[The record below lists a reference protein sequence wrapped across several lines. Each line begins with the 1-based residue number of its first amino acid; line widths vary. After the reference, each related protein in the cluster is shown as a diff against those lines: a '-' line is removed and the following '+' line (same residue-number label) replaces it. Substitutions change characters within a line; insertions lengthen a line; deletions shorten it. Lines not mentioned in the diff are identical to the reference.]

1 MLCQDCNQNES
12 TVHLTQIV
20 NNKKL
25 VLNLCKD
32 CAEKRGFHSP
42 FEHMPFPLAEL
53 VTGMVGPKTAAPKSG
68 RKSTR
73 VKKCPGCGMTFED
86 FGKSGRL
93 GCGQCYKTF
102 HLELTDLLR
111 KIHGSPKHRGKGM
124 TAEPD
129 RIRTE
134 TSKPIREE
142 TRLREEL
149 RKAIENE
156 EFEKAANLRDQ
167 IKSLTETE

>member
-1 MLCQDCNQNES
+1 MLCQDCSQNES

-53 VTGMVGPKTAAPKSG
+53 VTGMVSSSKTPSAKSG
-68 RKSTR
+68 RRSTK

-93 GCGQCYKTF
+93 GCGRCYKTF
-102 HLELTDLLR
+102 HTELTDLLR
-111 KIHGSPKHRGKGM
+111 KIHGSPKHRGKGVLV
-124 TAEPD
+124 EPELV
-129 RIRTE
+129 RPM
-134 TSKPIREE
+134 KEE
-142 TRLREEL
+142 NRLREEL
-149 RKAIENE
+149 KQAVE
-156 EFEKAANLRDQ
+156 EEDFEKAASLRDQ
-167 IKSLTETE
+167 IRALLGTEQV

>member
-1 MLCQDCNQNES
+1 MMLCQDCNQNES
-12 TVHLTQIV
+12 SVHLTQIV

-53 VTGMVGPKTAAPKSG
+53 VTGMVGSSAPPTKPG
-68 RKSTR
+68 RKSQK
-73 VKKCPGCGMTFED
+73 VKKCPGCGMSFED

-102 HLELTDLLR
+102 HPEMADLLR
-111 KIHGSPKHRGKGM
+111 KIHGAPKHRGKGLSGVGELM
-124 TAEPD
+124 QPM
-129 RIRTE
+129 
-134 TSKPIREE
+134 KEE
-142 TRLREEL
+142 TKLREEL
-149 RKAIENE
+149 KQAIENE
-156 EFEKAANLRDQ
+156 DFEKAANLRDQ
-167 IKSLTETE
+167 IKSLTGIE

>member
-1 MLCQDCNQNES
+1 MLCQDCHQNES

-53 VTGMVGPKTAAPKSG
+53 VTGMVTPKASSAKSG
-68 RKSTR
+68 RRSAK

-93 GCGQCYKTF
+93 GCGQCYTTF
-102 HLELTDLLR
+102 HVELTDLLR
-111 KIHGSPKHRGKGM
+111 KIHGSPKHRGKG
-124 TAEPD
+124 TVAEPEY
-129 RIRTE
+129 I
-134 TSKPIREE
+134 KPMKEE
-142 TRLREEL
+142 TRLRDEL
-149 RKAIENE
+149 KKAIEE
-156 EFEKAANLRDQ
+156 EDFEKAATLRDL
-167 IKSLTETE
+167 IRSSLGTEQA

>member
-42 FEHMPFPLAEL
+42 FEHMPFPLAEF
-53 VTGMVGPKTAAPKSG
+53 VTGMVGTTKPASPAKG
-68 RKSTR
+68 TR
-73 VKKCPGCGMTFED
+73 RSHKVKKCPGCGMTFDD

-93 GCGQCYKTF
+93 GCGKCYQTF
-102 HLELTDLLR
+102 RVEMADLLR
-111 KIHGSPKHRGKGM
+111 KIHGSPKHRGKRLTGDGEYIGK
-124 TAEPD
+124 A
-129 RIRTE
+129 
-134 TSKPIREE
+134 REE
-142 TRLREEL
+142 SQLREEL
-149 RKAIENE
+149 KKAVDNE
-156 EFEKAANLRDQ
+156 EFEKAADIRDQ
-167 IKSLTETE
+167 IRSLTGAE

>member
-12 TVHLTQIV
+12 SVHLTQIV

-53 VTGMVGPKTAAPKSG
+53 VTGMVAKTTPAAKTG
-68 RKSTR
+68 RKSQK
-73 VKKCPGCGMTFED
+73 VKKCSGCGMSFDD

-93 GCGQCYKTF
+93 GCGQCYRTF
-102 HLELTDLLR
+102 RPEMADLLR
-111 KIHGSPKHRGKGM
+111 KIHGAPKHRGKSLIGEGELM
-124 TAEPD
+124 QPM
-129 RIRTE
+129 
-134 TSKPIREE
+134 KEE
-142 TRLREEL
+142 TKLRDEL
-149 RKAIENE
+149 RRAVENE
-156 EFEKAANLRDQ
+156 EFEKAASLRDQ
-167 IKSLTETE
+167 IRTLTGAE

>member
-42 FEHMPFPLAEL
+42 VEAKAFPLAEL
-53 VTGMVGPKTAAPKSG
+53 VTGMVGPKASTTKGG
-68 RKSTR
+68 RRSTK
-73 VKKCPGCGMTFED
+73 VKKCPACGMTFAD

-93 GCGQCYKTF
+93 GCGKCYQTF

-124 TAEPD
+124 IIE
-129 RIRTE
+129 TE
-134 TSKPIREE
+134 QIKPLKEE

-149 RKAIENE
+149 KQAVENE
-156 EFEKAANLRDQ
+156 EFEKAASLRDQ
-167 IKSLTETE
+167 IKSLTELDQV

>member
-12 TVHLTQIV
+12 TVHLTQII

-53 VTGMVGPKTAAPKSG
+53 VTGMVGSKTTSHKGG
-68 RKSTR
+68 RKSTKT
-73 VKKCPGCGMTFED
+73 KKCPGCGMTFED

-93 GCGQCYKTF
+93 GCGQCYHTF
-102 HLELTDLLR
+102 RVEMTDLLR

-124 TAEPD
+124 AAEP
-129 RIRTE
+129 E
-134 TSKPIREE
+134 MVKPMKEE
-142 TRLREEL
+142 TRLRDEL
-149 RKAIENE
+149 KKAIENE
-156 EFEKAANLRDQ
+156 DFEKAATLRDQ
-167 IKSLTETE
+167 IRSMTETEQV